1 MERNYHL
8 LCSAAMVVAVRYID
22 LSRLRAAGGA
32 DDPKRKAAGKTV
44 TGYF

>member
-1 MERNYHL
+1 
-8 LCSAAMVVAVRYID
+8 MVVAIQRYID
-22 LSRLRAAGGA
+22 LSRLRAAGGG